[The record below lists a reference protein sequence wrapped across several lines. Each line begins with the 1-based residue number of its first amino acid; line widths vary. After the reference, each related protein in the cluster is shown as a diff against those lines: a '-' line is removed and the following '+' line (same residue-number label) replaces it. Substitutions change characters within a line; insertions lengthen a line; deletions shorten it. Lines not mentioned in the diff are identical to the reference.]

1 MPHARLRRALLL
13 TALAGALLAT
23 SAPAALI
30 QVDGLVLRAD
40 GGFQPQTL
48 PRHGYAPIDFQ
59 GYFDISAKNGSP
71 TPVLQEA
78 LIDFDRDGRLDVAG
92 LPTCDPSRI
101 AAAST
106 QQARSICAGAQVG
119 TGRLQ
124 ATVALG
130 GGSVRV
136 NAPLTIFNGPRQD
149 GNPTAIFHSQTSVPT
164 TQTYAI
170 VVPIERRQGGFR
182 YRVRI
187 VVPPIAE
194 GRGALTGLRVAI
206 GRHYRAG
213 GHDHS
218 YVSARCSDNVLKTH
232 GHFSFQSGTIIDGSV
247 EKYCRVA

>member
-1 MPHARLRRALLL
+1 MKRVLLLASLAAALL
-13 TALAGALLAT
+13 TV
-23 SAPAALI
+23 SAPAAIVQVEGLI
-30 QVDGLVLRAD
+30 LRAD
-40 GGFQPQTL
+40 GGFQPQSL
-48 PRHGYAPIDFQ
+48 PRHGYAPINFQ
-59 GYFDISAKNGSP
+59 GYFDISAKNGGP

-101 AAAST
+101 ADAST
-106 QQARSICAGAQVG
+106 PQARSICADAQVG

-130 GGSVRV
+130 DGSVRV

-149 GNPTAIFHSQTSVPT
+149 GNMTAIFHARTSVPT

-170 VVPIERRQGGFR
+170 VVPIERRSGGFR
-182 YRVRI
+182 YRVHI

-194 GRGALTGLRVAI
+194 GRGVLTGMSVAI

-213 GHDHS
+213 GRDHS

-232 GHFSFQSGTIIDGSV
+232 GHFTFESGTIIDGSV
-247 EKYCRVA
+247 EKYCRAL